1 MITPK
6 ESLYIPPKCE
16 VEEME
21 PEGIIAES
29 GINSDE

>member
-1 MITPK
+1 MTQETIDRYVSPD
-6 ESLYIPPKCE
+6 CE
-16 VEEME
+16 VVEIM

>member
-1 MITPK
+1 MITPTD
-6 ESLYIPPKCE
+6 SLYIPPKCE
-16 VEEME
+16 VAEME